1 MITQEEGVVSIAVQ
15 LANMVEEYLAKAE
28 SEDEEPEDEE
38 PDDDKPEDDESE
50 DDEPEYPELW
60 FMFDGVNTVIATFH
74 DYPEDEDAGIEKGFI
89 LQIRDTPYWSDIYD
103 NTREFGQKTA
113 TETEHGNIIVAPIK
127 PEVKEDVLRAFND
140 IGFGAKR
147 ATDQDH
153 EELIRE
159 MDKLST
165 IKGGESKKYKGKGNS

>member
-1 MITQEEGVVSIAVQ
+1 MAKNNKAAAMVAEVADEYIT
-15 LANMVEEYLAKAE
+15 KAE
-28 SEDEEPEDEE
+28 NED
-38 PDDDKPEDDESE
+38 KK
-50 DDEPEYPELW
+50 PEYPELW
-60 FMFDGVNTVIATFH
+60 FMFDGLNTVVANFH
-74 DYPEDEDAGIEKGFI
+74 EYPENEDEGIESGFV

-113 TETEHGNIIVAPIK
+113 TETAHGSIIVAPIK
-127 PEVKEDVLRAFND
+127 SEVKEDVLRAFND
-140 IGFGAKR
+140 IGFGAKK

-165 IKGGESKKYKGKGNS
+165 IKGGESKKYKGKGKS